1 MGFRARKIYA
11 LSLLFLLAAVFGSGA
26 FLLAQDLSS
35 GSHTVV
41 KRYILPRYSGNGKL
55 QCVIYGT
62 QAINEGSL
70 IRLAFT
76 PHRESGRNDED
87 KVAVMIDFV
96 DGSSY
101 SSISQ
106 IDTVKPNQVYP
117 SPYKLGAREKSI
129 QEWWKRS
136 RHKHSQAWI
145 FIEKTKLNAAE
156 ESASESS
163 AVKSSDS
170 AVVVAVFDKSTNIL
184 TSDET
189 AFFRSRQLDAD
200 GVGYDAFSD
209 RKFIHIRSNVRAIIH
224 FKDDRKAE
232 EEPLPEEDEQGLGSL
247 FSSDSPADVR
257 ADSADIDLENNV
269 VTLIGNVV
277 VDDHR
282 NKITCDKMEITL
294 EDDAADT
301 LIGSAEK
308 PEDAPDEEKPE
319 EAPDEEK
326 SEAAPDEDEDDDTG
340 SIRRIV
346 CIGNVVCTM
355 RDGSDGQGKEQ
366 IALCEKA
373 EYDVAKRIV
382 VMTGAHSAPANALP
396 ESVYGDME
404 RQVRKAFLAKS
415 PMMIQ
420 DEDWM
425 VGKTFTIFIKE
436 KNRLKVDDIKVNYAG
451 SLMSMKDEDK
461 DDAKEKSDDA
471 KEKAGGGKDKTAT
484 LISSDSADINIEK
497 NFILLRGN
505 VDIDD
510 QTTKITCREMEIRL
524 NGEEKAA
531 GSADAAAEKANEQ
544 EENLFGNKSVS
555 KVICKNDVVYM
566 ERPKPD
572 DPDGENR
579 IAMSNRADYDAG
591 KETILM
597 TGSPVVMQ
605 GTNKIH
611 GETIEILSK
620 EDNRVKVSKV
630 KAYLTGR
637 LLSSDEEDASGVG
650 STMITAS
657 TADFRPNEKI
667 TLSKNVVI
675 DDGAGRIT
683 CSEMDI
689 FLRKDSANSLFSGGK
704 QVKND
709 DAEDDGELK
718 NDVSKIVCSGNVVY
732 RRQAEGQE
740 QVVLARTADYDAV
753 NEVIVMSGAHT
764 APQDEVSGETYAEI
778 KRALSEKTTASGTGV
793 FEQYSILMQGDNW
806 IAGNPITIHP
816 KEGNRLK
823 ATDMKAALRRSS
835 RSKTAGGERK

>member
-1 MGFRARKIYA
+1 MGLRARKIHA
-11 LSLLFLLAAVFGSGA
+11 LSLLFILTAVFGYGA

-41 KRYILPRYSGNGKL
+41 KRYILPRYSNSGKL

-76 PHRESGRNDED
+76 PHPESGRNDDD

-96 DGSSY
+96 DGSAY

-106 IDTVKPNQVYP
+106 IETVKPNQVYP
-117 SPYKLGAREKSI
+117 SPYKLGARERII
-129 QEWWKRS
+129 QEWWKRA

-145 FIEKTKLNAAE
+145 FIEKTKLNATE
-156 ESASESS
+156 EPVSGSS
-163 AVKSSDS
+163 TKKSSDS
-170 AVVVAVFDKSTNIL
+170 SIVVAVFDKSTNIL

-200 GVGYDAFSD
+200 GVGFDAFSD
-209 RKFIHIRSNVRAIIH
+209 RKFIHIRSNVRAILHIR
-224 FKDDRKAE
+224 DDKKQAE
-232 EEPLPEEDEQGLGSL
+232 EAPSPEEDEQGLGSL

-257 ADSADIDLENNV
+257 ADSADIDLENNI

-277 VDDHR
+277 VDDKK

-294 EDDAADT
+294 EDDAADN

-308 PEDAPDEEKPE
+308 PEDASDEDNAE
-319 EAPDEEK
+319 ETRGGED
-326 SEAAPDEDEDDDTG
+326 DEDDEDDEDG
-340 SIRRIV
+340 SIRKIV

-366 IALCEKA
+366 IALCEQA

-382 VMTGAHSAPANALP
+382 VMTGAHSAPANVIP
-396 ESVYGDME
+396 ENVYGVME
-404 RQVRKAFLAKS
+404 RQVRKNFLAKS
-415 PMMIQ
+415 PVMMQ

-425 VGKTFTIFIKE
+425 VGKSFTIFIKE
-436 KNRLKVDDIKVNYAG
+436 KNRLKVDDIKVNYTG
-451 SLMSMKDEDK
+451 SIMSMKDEDK
-461 DDAKEKSDDA
+461 EDSREKTSD
-471 KEKAGGGKDKTAT
+471 GGDKTAT
-484 LISSDSADINIEK
+484 LISANSADINVEQ

-510 QTTKITCREMEIRL
+510 QSTKITCREMEIRL

-531 GSADAAAEKANEQ
+531 ASDDNAATEKTDEPD
-544 EENLFGNKSVS
+544 ENLFGNKDVS
-555 KVICKNDVVYM
+555 KVICKTDVVYM

-579 IAMSNRADYDAG
+579 IAMSDRADYDAV

-597 TGSPVVMQ
+597 TGNPVVMQ
-605 GTNKIH
+605 GTNKMH

-620 EDNRVKVSKV
+620 EDNRVIVSMV
-630 KAYLTGR
+630 KARLAGR
-637 LLSSDEEDASGVG
+637 LLSSDEEDASGIG
-650 STMITAS
+650 STTITAS
-657 TADFRPNEKI
+657 TADFRPNDKI

-675 DDGAGRIT
+675 DDGSGRIT

-689 FLRKDSANSLFSGGK
+689 FLQKDASNSLFTAGK
-704 QVKND
+704 QTKKD
-709 DAEDDGELK
+709 DADGKDGDELK

-732 RRQAEGQE
+732 RKQTDGQE
-740 QVVLARTADYDAV
+740 QVVLARKADYDAV
-753 NEVIVMSGAHT
+753 NEIIVMSGAHT
-764 APQDEVSGETYAEI
+764 APQGEVSDETYAEI
-778 KRALSEKTTASGTGV
+778 KRALSEETTASGGSV
-793 FEQYSILMQGDNW
+793 FEQYSILMQGNNW

-835 RSKTAGGERK
+835 RSKSANGEGK

>member
-1 MGFRARKIYA
+1 MGLRARKIHA
-11 LSLLFLLAAVFGSGA
+11 LSLLFILAAVFGSGA

-41 KRYILPRYSGNGKL
+41 KRYILPRYSNNGKL

-76 PHRESGRNDED
+76 PHPESGRDDDD

-96 DGSSY
+96 DGSAY

-106 IDTVKPNQVYP
+106 IETVKPNQVYP
-117 SPYKLGAREKSI
+117 SPYKLGARERII
-129 QEWWKRS
+129 QEWWKRA

-145 FIEKTKLNAAE
+145 FIEKTKLNAVE
-156 ESASESS
+156 ENASDPSTK
-163 AVKSSDS
+163 KSSDS

-200 GVGYDAFSD
+200 GVGFDAFSD
-209 RKFIHIRSNVRAIIH
+209 RKFIHIRSNVRAVLH
-224 FKDDRKAE
+224 FKDDKKQAGEDHAPE
-232 EEPLPEEDEQGLGSL
+232 EEEQGLGTL

-257 ADSADIDLENNV
+257 SDSADIDLENNII
-269 VTLIGNVV
+269 TLIGNVV
-277 VDDHR
+277 VDDTK
-282 NKITCDKMEITL
+282 NKITCDKMVITL
-294 EDDAADT
+294 EDDAADD

-308 PEDAPDEEKPE
+308 PEEDASGDDPE
-319 EAPDEEK
+319 EAPDGETGADDEE
-326 SEAAPDEDEDDDTG
+326 DDDDEDDEAG
-340 SIRRIV
+340 SIRKIE

-355 RDGSDGQGKEQ
+355 RDGSGDQSKEQ
-366 IALCEKA
+366 IALCEQA

-382 VMTGAHSAPANALP
+382 VMTGAHSAPANVIP
-396 ESVYGDME
+396 ENVYGVME
-404 RQVRKAFLAKS
+404 RQVRKNVLAKS
-415 PMMIQ
+415 PVMMQ

-425 VGKTFTIFIKE
+425 VGETFTILIKE
-436 KNRLKVDDIKVNYAG
+436 KNRLKVDDIKVNYTG
-451 SLMSMKDEDK
+451 SIMSMKDEDK
-461 DDAKEKSDDA
+461 EDSRKKTDD
-471 KEKAGGGKDKTAT
+471 GGDKNAT
-484 LISSDSADINIEK
+484 LISADSADINIEQ

-510 QTTKITCREMEIRL
+510 QSTKITCQEMEIRL
-524 NGEEKAA
+524 NGDEKSAA
-531 GSADAAAEKANEQ
+531 LDDNAAAEKTDESN
-544 EENLFGNKSVS
+544 ENLFGNKDVS
-555 KVICKNDVVYM
+555 KVICKTDVVYM

-579 IAMSNRADYDAG
+579 IAMSDRADYDAV

-605 GTNKIH
+605 GTNKMH

-620 EDNRVKVSKV
+620 EDNRVIVSMV
-630 KAYLTGR
+630 KARLAGR
-637 LLSSDEEDASGVG
+637 LLSSDEEDVSGVG
-650 STMITAS
+650 STTITAS
-657 TADFRPNEKI
+657 TADFRPNDKI

-675 DDGAGRIT
+675 DDGSGRIT

-689 FLRKDSANSLFSGGK
+689 FLQKDSSNSLFTSGK
-704 QVKND
+704 QTKKGD
-709 DAEDDGELK
+709 DNTEDGDDLK
-718 NDVSKIVCSGNVVY
+718 NDVTKIVCSGNVVY
-732 RRQAEGQE
+732 RKQSDGQE

-753 NEVIVMSGAHT
+753 NEIIVMSGAHT
-764 APQDEVSGETYAEI
+764 EPQGEVSDETYAEI
-778 KRALSEKTTASGTGV
+778 KRALSKETTASGGSV
-793 FEQYSILMQGDNW
+793 FEQYSILMQGNNW

-835 RSKTAGGERK
+835 RSGSANGEER

>member
-1 MGFRARKIYA
+1 MGLRARKIHA
-11 LSLLFLLAAVFGSGA
+11 LSLLILLAAMFCSGA

-41 KRYILPRYSGNGKL
+41 KRYILPRYSNSGKL

-76 PHRESGRNDED
+76 PHQESGRSDDD

-117 SPYKLGAREKSI
+117 SPYKLGAKERNI
-129 QEWWKRS
+129 QEWWRRS

-156 ESASESS
+156 EPVSESS
-163 AVKSSDS
+163 VTKSSDS

-200 GVGYDAFSD
+200 GVGFDAFSD
-209 RKFIHIRSNVRAIIH
+209 RKFIHIRSNVRAILHI
-224 FKDDRKAE
+224 KDDKKQTE

-257 ADSADIDLENNV
+257 ADSADIDLENNI

-277 VDDHR
+277 VDDHK
-282 NKITCDKMEITL
+282 NKITCDKMVITL

-308 PEDAPDEEKPE
+308 PEDAPEEEKPE
-319 EAPDEEK
+319 ETPEDK
-326 SEAAPDEDEDDDTG
+326 DDDDEDEDTG
-340 SIRRIV
+340 SIRKIV

-366 IALCEKA
+366 IALCEQA

-382 VMTGAHSAPANALP
+382 VMTGAHSAPADVLP
-396 ESVYGDME
+396 ENVYGVME

-415 PMMIQ
+415 PVMMQ

-425 VGKTFTIFIKE
+425 VGESFTIFIKE
-436 KNRLKVDDIKVNYAG
+436 KNRLKVDDIKVNYTG
-451 SLMSMKDEDK
+451 SIMSMKDEDK
-461 DDAKEKSDDA
+461 DSA
-471 KEKAGGGKDKTAT
+471 KEKADDGEEKTAT
-484 LISSDSADINIEK
+484 LISADSADINIEQ

-510 QTTKITCREMEIRL
+510 QSTKITCQEMEIRL
-524 NGEEKAA
+524 NGDEKATA
-531 GSADAAAEKANEQ
+531 SADAKKEADEQ

-566 ERPKPD
+566 ERPKAD

-579 IAMSNRADYDAG
+579 IAMSDRAVYDAV

-605 GTNKIH
+605 GTNKMH

-620 EDNRVKVSKV
+620 EDNRVIVSAV
-630 KAYLTGR
+630 KAYLAGK

-650 STMITAS
+650 STTITAS
-657 TADFRPNEKI
+657 TADFRPDEKI

-675 DDGAGRIT
+675 DDGSGRIT

-689 FLRKDSANSLFSGGK
+689 FLQKDASNSFFTAGK
-704 QVKND
+704 QPQKDNT
-709 DAEDDGELK
+709 EDGDELK

-732 RRQAEGQE
+732 RRKAEGQE
-740 QVVLARTADYDAV
+740 QVVLARKADYDAV

-764 APQDEVSGETYAEI
+764 APQGEVSDETYAEI
-778 KRALSEKTTASGTGV
+778 KRALSEKTTASGASV

-835 RSKTAGGERK
+835 RSKTASGEGN

>member
-1 MGFRARKIYA
+1 MGFRARKIHA
-11 LSLLFLLAAVFGSGA
+11 LSLLFLLAAVFGSGT

-41 KRYILPRYSGNGKL
+41 KRYILPRYSNNGKL

-76 PHRESGRNDED
+76 PHGESVRGDED

-117 SPYKLGAREKSI
+117 SPYKLGAKEKNI

-145 FIEKTKLNAAE
+145 FIEKTRLSAAE
-156 ESASESS
+156 ETVSESS
-163 AVKSSDS
+163 VTKSSDS

-200 GVGYDAFSD
+200 GIGFDAFSD
-209 RKFIHIRSNVRAIIH
+209 RKFIHIRSNVRAILHI
-224 FKDDRKAE
+224 KDDRKAE

-247 FSSDSPADVR
+247 FSSGNSADVR
-257 ADSADIDLENNV
+257 ADSADIDLENNI

-277 VDDHR
+277 VDDQK
-282 NKITCDKMEITL
+282 NKISCDKMEITL

-308 PEDAPDEEKPE
+308 PEDAPDEGKTE
-319 EAPDEEK
+319 EAPE
-326 SEAAPDEDEDDDTG
+326 EDDDDDDEDAG
-340 SIRRIV
+340 SIRKIV
-346 CIGNVVCTM
+346 CFGNVVCTM

-366 IALCEKA
+366 IALCEQA

-382 VMTGAHSAPANALP
+382 VMTGAHSAPANVLP
-396 ESVYGDME
+396 ENVYGVME
-404 RQVRKAFLAKS
+404 RQVRKTFLAKS
-415 PMMIQ
+415 PVMMQ

-425 VGKTFTIFIKE
+425 VGESFTIFIKE
-436 KNRLKVDDIKVNYAG
+436 KNRLKVDDIKVNYTG
-451 SLMSMKDEDK
+451 SIMSMKDEDK
-461 DDAKEKSDDA
+461 DSA
-471 KEKAGGGKDKTAT
+471 KEKADGGEEKSAT
-484 LISSDSADINIEK
+484 LISADSADINIEK

-510 QTTKITCREMEIRL
+510 QTTKITCQEMEIRL
-524 NGEEKAA
+524 NGEEKPA
-531 GSADAAAEKANEQ
+531 GSADAAAEKADEP

-579 IAMSNRADYDAG
+579 IAMADRADYDAL

-597 TGSPVVMQ
+597 TGGPVVMQ

-620 EDNRVKVSKV
+620 EDNRVIVSAV
-630 KAYLTGR
+630 KAYLAGR

-650 STMITAS
+650 STTITAS
-657 TADFRPNEKI
+657 TADFRPDEKI

-675 DDGAGRIT
+675 DDGSGRIT
-683 CSEMDI
+683 CAEMDI
-689 FLRKDSANSLFSGGK
+689 FLQKDASNSFFASGK
-704 QVKND
+704 QTKKD
-709 DAEDDGELK
+709 DAEDGDELK
-718 NDVSKIVCSGNVVY
+718 NDVLKIVCSGNVVY

-740 QVVLARTADYDAV
+740 QVVLARKADYDAV

-764 APQDEVSGETYAEI
+764 APQGEVSDETYAEI
-778 KRALSEKTTASGTGV
+778 KRALGEKTAASGASV

-835 RSKTAGGERK
+835 RSKTANGEGK